1 MSRPASRPAH
11 QRGQAIFEYVIVCLA
26 LALALGLGMWNDDS
40 VLKQLLE
47 AFRTA
52 YQKFAYAL
60 SLPT

>member
-1 MSRPASRPAH
+1 MNIPARSRGH
-11 QRGQAIFEYVIVCLA
+11 QRGQAIFEYVIVCVA
-26 LALALGLGMWNDDS
+26 LALALGIGMSNDDS
-40 VLKQLLE
+40 VLKQLLD

>member
-1 MSRPASRPAH
+1 MRPFASSRAH

-26 LALALGLGMWNDDS
+26 LALALGIGMWNDDS
-40 VLKQLLE
+40 VLKQLLD

-60 SLPT
+60 SLPI